1 MEKAGKIS
9 KIKFS
14 ETIVIRRSEVMF
26 SPYNPKKHSKEDIQR
41 QLRNFEKVGFLGGIV
56 WNETTGN
63 LVSGHKRVMA
73 LDINHKYDGS
83 PETDYDIK
91 VERVHLD
98 ERTEKEQNIYMD
110 ARATN
115 TRQDYDLLA
124 ELIPDIDYKN
134 AGLTDED
141 LQLIGIDFSMQTDA
155 EKDMESDLEELYQPV
170 REEKEAS
177 REQKRQD
184 IKAKKEASNE
194 KIGTE
199 ADNLNSYVV
208 INFDSYREKLAFML
222 RFGFDPLEKFIVGN
236 LFSDMIERVE

>member
-1 MEKAGKIS
+1 MKE
-9 KIKFS
+9 IKQS
-14 ETIVIRRSEVMF
+14 ETVVIKRSQINF
-26 SPYNPKKHSKEDIQR
+26 APYNPKKHSKEDVQK
-41 QLRNFEKVGFLGGIV
+41 QLRNFERVGFLGGIV

-73 LDINHKYDGS
+73 LDLNHKYDGT
-83 PETDYDIK
+83 PETDYEIK
-91 VERVHLD
+91 VEKVFLD
-98 ERTEKEQNIYMD
+98 EKAEKEQNIYMD

-141 LQLIGIDFSMQTDA
+141 LQLIGIDFSMQTDT
-155 EKDMESDLEELYQPV
+155 EKEMESDLEELYQPV
-170 REEKEAS
+170 KEEKGRTKE
-177 REQKRQD
+177 EKRMD

-208 INFDSYREKLAFML
+208 INFDSYREKSAFML